1 MDYFIKA
8 VSAALLAVILGIVLS
23 KQGKEAAL
31 LITLAACAMVLM
43 LAASYLQPIVE
54 LMRKLQELGG
64 VDKGLLEILMKI
76 LGIGLLGEITSMV
89 CDDAGNAAVGKTVQL
104 LTTAVILWLTI
115 PMIEQLLDLLQSIV
129 GEA

>member
-23 KQGKEAAL
+23 KQGKDAAL

-54 LMRKLQELGG
+54 SMRKLQELGG

>member
-23 KQGKEAAL
+23 KQGKDAAL

-54 LMRKLQELGG
+54 LMRKLQELGR

>member
-23 KQGKEAAL
+23 KQGKDAAL

-115 PMIEQLLDLLQSIV
+115 PMIEQLLDLLQRIV

>member
-23 KQGKEAAL
+23 KQGKDAAL